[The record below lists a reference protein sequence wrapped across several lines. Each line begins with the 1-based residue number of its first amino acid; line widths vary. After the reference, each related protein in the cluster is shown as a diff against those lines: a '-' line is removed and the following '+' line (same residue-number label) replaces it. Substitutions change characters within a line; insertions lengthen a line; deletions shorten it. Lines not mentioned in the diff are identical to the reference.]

1 VNDELFT
8 GDLDI
13 PSAHTRS
20 QLAVLL
26 RTVHLRADRPSLRS
40 LEALTRHD
48 NTAPLSKTVV
58 SEMLK
63 GTRFPRKGVM
73 ISFLRACGVSDD
85 RMEPWRRAW
94 ERIATHEQ
102 DLTQSGADRSSARQ
116 DQLTGTSE
124 HAARP
129 VARDQAD
136 VEETSAALTTG
147 LGRNASTALAELRAT
162 ETQELASN
170 PTLRRRQLGFLLRQ
184 LRAERGLSIEEVA
197 ERAMFSATKLSRLE
211 TGRVGASPRDIR
223 DLCIV
228 YGITEAT
235 ERDGLMTLAREGR
248 QRAWWQEFNLPYAT
262 YVGLEAEATSIR
274 SYSSDI
280 VPGLLQVEDYAR
292 AIFESGDPPLDAS
305 TLEGRIEA
313 RIRRQALLTRDEA
326 PLFHAIV
333 DEGALRRVIGRPA
346 IMRAQLE
353 RISEAVSLPNV
364 TFQVI
369 PFEAGA
375 HPALDSNFVFLE
387 FAEPTMHDVVY
398 VEGAVGNIY
407 LENTADL
414 GRYMRIFSRLQAIAL
429 DLENSIAAV
438 SRIAATYEDV

>member
-1 VNDELFT
+1 
-8 GDLDI
+8 
-13 PSAHTRS
+13 
-20 QLAVLL
+20 
-26 RTVHLRADRPSLRS
+26 
-40 LEALTRHD
+40 
-48 NTAPLSKTVV
+48 
-58 SEMLK
+58 
-63 GTRFPRKGVM
+63 
-73 ISFLRACGVSDD
+73 
-85 RMEPWRRAW
+85 
-94 ERIATHEQ
+94 
-102 DLTQSGADRSSARQ
+102 
-116 DQLTGTSE
+116 
-124 HAARP
+124 

-429 DLENSIAAV
+429 DPENSIAAV